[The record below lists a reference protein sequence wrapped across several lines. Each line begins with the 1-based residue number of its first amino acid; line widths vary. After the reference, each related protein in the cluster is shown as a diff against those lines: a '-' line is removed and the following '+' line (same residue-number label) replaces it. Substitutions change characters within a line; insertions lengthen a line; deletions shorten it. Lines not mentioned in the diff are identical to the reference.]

1 MSQEAIYP
9 TKSREDRFSAPS
21 QDLSDPKAKRRFWEH
36 HLAQCRQ
43 SSLTQKAYCQK
54 QGLKLHQF
62 YYWKKRLTP
71 DHSNVSFFPL
81 ALPEGFS
88 GQRPSCSVR
97 IVAPNGFA
105 VELQGPVNLSDLLS
119 MAARL

>member
-1 MSQEAIYP
+1 MSQEANCP
-9 TKSREDRFSAPS
+9 TKTAERFSTPDY
-21 QDLSDPKAKRRFWEH
+21 DLSDPKAKRRFWEH

-54 QGLKLHQF
+54 HGLKLHQF

-119 MAARL
+119 MAAKL